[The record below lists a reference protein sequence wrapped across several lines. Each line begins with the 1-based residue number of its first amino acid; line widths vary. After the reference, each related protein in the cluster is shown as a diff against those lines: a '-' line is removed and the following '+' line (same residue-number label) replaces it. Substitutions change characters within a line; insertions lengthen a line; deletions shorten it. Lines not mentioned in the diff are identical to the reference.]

1 MDPCYYISA
10 GISRYCYEGLSRQRE
25 KSMIEMQAF
34 EEITQNRMGR
44 EIRLSGSEGGR
55 TEFNRPSLPLS
66 SL

>member
-1 MDPCYYISA
+1 M
-10 GISRYCYEGLSRQRE
+10 EQE

-34 EEITQNRMGR
+34 EEIAQTRMSR

>member
-1 MDPCYYISA
+1 M
-10 GISRYCYEGLSRQRE
+10 QQE

-34 EEITQNRMGR
+34 EEITRNRMSR